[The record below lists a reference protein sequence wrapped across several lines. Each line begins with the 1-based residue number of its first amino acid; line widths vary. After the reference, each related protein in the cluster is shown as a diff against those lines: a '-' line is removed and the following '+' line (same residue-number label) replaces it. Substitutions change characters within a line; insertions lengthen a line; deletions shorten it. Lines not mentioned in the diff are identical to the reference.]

1 MDEIENHPNRMYLSR
16 VRDEIGELLLR
27 LRNPSLPQSRKR
39 RLLRILGV
47 KLRQYYDLKVKYKE
61 KDSGASY

>member
-16 VRDEIGELLLR
+16 VQDEIGELLLR

-47 KLRQYYDLKVKYKE
+47 KLGRYYDLKGKV
-61 KDSGASY
+61 

>member
-16 VRDEIGELLLR
+16 VQDEIGELLLC
-27 LRNPSLPQSRKR
+27 LQNPSLPQSRRR

-47 KLRQYYDLKVKYKE
+47 KLRQYYDLKIR
-61 KDSGASY
+61 